1 MCTCIAMKTRDVY
14 FGRTLDLQYRFGEK
28 VAVTPRNY
36 PFTLRSGE
44 TFDTWYA
51 MVGMA
56 RVEQDY
62 PLYAEATNE
71 KGLSM
76 AGLYFPGNAVYGPPV
91 PGKRNLATYELIPW
105 AMGNFASLEDL
116 RRELEQ
122 VHLTNEPFSR
132 TAGAS
137 PLHWMASDGTNS
149 LVVEQTASGLHL
161 YDNPAGVLTNNP
173 EFPYHT
179 THLNSYLNL
188 TSRPPQNRFSR
199 GLDLKAFGNGMG
211 AIGLPGDD
219 SPPSRFVRACFT
231 KWNSQCGSDDASSVA
246 QFFHILESV
255 SIVRGAALME
265 DNQCNVTNYACCV
278 NATRGVYYYKTYSNN
293 QLTAVRM
300 TDANKNGSEL
310 AVYELEERQQVRFMN

>member
-28 VAVTPRNY
+28 VAVTPRGY

-44 TFDTWYA
+44 AFDTWYA
-51 MVGMA
+51 MIGMA
-56 RVEQDY
+56 RVENGY

-76 AGLYFPGNAVYGPPV
+76 AGLYFPGNAAFGPPA

-105 AMGNFASLEDL
+105 AIGNFSSVEDL

-122 VHLTNEPFSR
+122 VNLTDQTFNKSMGVP
-132 TAGAS
+132 A
-137 PLHWMASDGTNS
+137 LHWMVSDGASS
-149 LVVEQTASGLHL
+149 LVVEQTGSGLHL

-173 EFPYHT
+173 EFPYHA

-188 TSRPPQNRFSR
+188 TSRPPQNRFCR

-211 AIGLPGDD
+211 AMGLPGDD
-219 SPPSRFVRACFT
+219 SPTSRFVRACFT
-231 KWNSQCGSDDASSVA
+231 KWNSVCGGDDESSVS
-246 QFFHILESV
+246 QFFHILDSV
-255 SIVRGAALME
+255 TIVRGASLME
-265 DNQCNVTNYACCV
+265 DNQCNVTNYACCA
-278 NATRGVYYYKTYSNN
+278 NATRGVYYYKTYTNS

-300 TDANKNGSEL
+300 TDANKNGKDL
-310 AVYELEERQQVRFMN
+310 TVYELEERQQVRFMN